1 MRLMQSTSTSLS
13 TSTASFGS
21 STCTMTT
28 SRTFTSGA
36 TAPTLTRLTKCDGGS
51 LSLQAPEAKNHAG
64 WCKTVGGGKLKNNL
78 RNW

>member
-1 MRLMQSTSTSLS
+1 
-13 TSTASFGS
+13 
-21 STCTMTT
+21 MTT